1 MQRSRSRRKSSNKS
15 SKSARKSRKQK
26 SRQKSKRATCIKRSM
41 LKVNSH
47 QREAINIINKQRSLL
62 VVHGTGSGK
71 TLTAVTASQCFLDA
85 HPRGRAVFV
94 GPTALQE
101 NFKKEMGRYG
111 VENDNKYEI
120 YSYSKFL
127 YRAKAGNN
135 VVCSNT
141 ILIIDEAHN
150 LRNPVGQIYHA
161 VLHCAHKASK
171 VLLLTATPFINNMMD
186 FISLINLLHNKTII
200 GTRKEY
206 KNGEVSAYISPKVT
220 DLNIDLLREYLK
232 DKVHYI
238 ERPTDKSKYPTRID
252 HNLDIRMRKPYYDK
266 YMKMMNKMQIDGDI
280 FNNPKKFYNGYRRA
294 VNKIGGYLSS
304 KLLGCIPYIKG
315 KTVIY
320 SNWLEYGIEPLAKLL
335 KKYKFSYLIFSGATS
350 AKERKQIIKEF
361 NEGDTDVLVITRAGG
376 EGLDLKGVQSIFV
389 LDPPWNDSALQQII
403 GRAIRYESHIHLP
416 KYKRKVNVYMARLV
430 SPKGNDITMSGDT
443 ILYGFID
450 TKREIGVLITQLL
463 KDISV

>member
-1 MQRSRSRRKSSNKS
+1 MQRGHSRRKSSKKS

-26 SRQKSKRATCIKRSM
+26 SHQKSKRSTCVQRSN

-71 TLTAVTASQCFLDA
+71 TLTAVIASQCFLDA
-85 HPRGRAVFV
+85 HPRGRAIFV

-101 NFKKEMGRYG
+101 NFKKEMDRYG

-150 LRNPVGQIYHA
+150 LRNPSGETYQA
-161 VLHCAHKASK
+161 VIQCAHKASK
-171 VLLLTATPFINNMMD
+171 VLLLTATPFINSMMD
-186 FISLINLLHNKTII
+186 FIPLINLLHSKTII

-252 HNLDIRMRKPYYDK
+252 HNLDIRMRKSYYDK
-266 YMKMMNKMQIDGDI
+266 YIKMMNKMQIDGDV
-280 FNNPKKFYNGYRRA
+280 FDDPKRFYNGYRRA
-294 VNKIGGYLSS
+294 VNKIGGYMSA
-304 KLLGCIPYIKG
+304 KLRGCIPYIKG

-320 SNWLEYGIEPLAKLL
+320 SNWIGYGIEPLVKLL
-335 KKYKFSYLIFSGATS
+335 KRYKFSYLIFSGSTS

-361 NEGDTDVLVITRAGG
+361 NEGDSDVLVITKAGG

-443 ILYGFID
+443 ILYGFVD